1 MIDPQFVRALIH
13 RLRTPLA
20 VVTSDLEYI
29 DKKFPEA
36 TADRTLRNTKRIADV
51 LSSIEALL
59 DAQSLAAVAAVAA
72 QFSEITTTSLS
83 AHSWSWTTTPYVLHQ
98 SFEGILLKDA
108 LARLG
113 AVLTESA
120 EQTGQVSVTVSVAR
134 QP

>member
-36 TADRTLRNTKRIADV
+36 TADRTLRNAKRIADV

-59 DAQSLAAVAAVAA
+59 DAQSLEAIAAVTAG
-72 QFSEITTTSLS
+72 FSEITTTSIS
-83 AHSWSWTTTPYVLHQ
+83 AHTWCWTTTPYVLHE
-98 SFEGILLKDA
+98 SFEGMLVQESLR
-108 LARLG
+108 RLG
-113 AVLTESA
+113 ASITETVDPS
-120 EQTGQVSVTVSVAR
+120 GQVAVVTSIEKR
-134 QP
+134 S